1 MSGFLQKIFSF
12 KRESDQTPQE
22 KRRMENLIRR
32 TEKASPIAAD
42 ILKQAREKGVTFRF
56 SSELSGAFGAYSFY
70 RNEVVLSPHYPDEDL
85 MTTLVHEGRHSL
97 QELRRESSQNLKTA
111 IVVNRAQEADAYAF
125 QTAAAFEM
133 KKTAPRAYA
142 AFLYKYPDLMWGYE
156 KEFYKNRRVSDG
168 LSGAFKEWFN
178 YEGVENYDERTVEFM
193 KLART
198 QRGAYRQNLN
208 GEEVAAKICR
218 YKGRGYLQ
226 DGFLSSRKAL
236 TVSEEIAVRSDLA
249 ERDHIRHTLLPAKQ
263 TSADLFYVRRAD
275 GRTALPKRRE
285 EKRNVALANAVRAAK
300 IRREI

>member
-12 KRESDQTPQE
+12 KREAEQTPQE

-42 ILKQAREKGVTFRF
+42 ILKQAREKGVKFKF
-56 SSELSGAFGAYSFY
+56 GNLNNAYGAYSHY
-70 RNEVVLSPHYPDEDL
+70 RNEIILSPQYPDEDL

-97 QELRRESSQNLKTA
+97 QELRLEPSQNLKTA
-111 IVVNRAQEADAYAF
+111 VVVKRANEADAFAF

-133 KKTAPRAYA
+133 KKTAPRAYT
-142 AFLYKYPDLMWGYE
+142 AFLYKYPDLMWRYE

-178 YEGVENYDERTVEFM
+178 NYVYVEGYDRTTVYFM

-236 TVSEEIAVRSDLA
+236 TVSEEIAAGA
-249 ERDHIRHTLLPAKQ
+249 EQAEKGHIRHTLFSPKQ
-263 TSADLFYVRRAD
+263 TSADLFYVMKD
-275 GRTALPKRRE
+275 NGTTALPKRRE

-300 IRREI
+300 IRWEI

>member
-12 KRESDQTPQE
+12 KRESEQTPQE

-42 ILKQAREKGVTFRF
+42 ILKQAREKGVKFKF
-56 SSELSGAFGAYSFY
+56 GNLNNAYGAYSRY
-70 RNEVVLSPHYPDEDL
+70 RNEIILSPQYSDEDL

-97 QELRRESSQNLKTA
+97 QELRRDSSQNLKTA
-111 IVVNRAQEADAYAF
+111 IVVDRANEADAFAF
-125 QTAAAFEM
+125 QAAAAFEM

-142 AFLYKYPDLMWGYE
+142 AFLYKYPNLMWRYE
-156 KEFYKNRRVSDG
+156 KEFYKNRKVEDG
-168 LSGAFKEWFN
+168 LGGAFKEWFN
-178 YEGVENYDERTVEFM
+178 NYVYVESYDKRTVDFM

-236 TVSEEIAVRSDLA
+236 TVSEEIAAGA
-249 ERDHIRHTLLPAKQ
+249 EQAEKGHIRHTLLPAKQ
-263 TSADLFYVRRAD
+263 TSADLFYVMKD
-275 GRTALPKRRE
+275 NGTTALPKRRE
-285 EKRNVALANAVRAAK
+285 EKRNVALVNAVRAAK